1 MAIFVGATQAYAEE
15 STKQERNL
23 IKEGNKLFNEGNY
36 AKALKLYNEALNET
50 PNSEAAKF
58 NRATAL
64 TKLSSEPN
72 DTLAKQA
79 SEIYKALSQSA
90 ASKNIK
96 EKASYN
102 LGNQEFHRQNYQGSI
117 DYYKE
122 ALRINPANEKTRQN
136 LLVAQLK
143 LQQQQNQQDQQDQQQ
158 DQQQQQQQEQQQQQQ
173 EQQEQQQQQPPQQ
186 PQEQKEM
193 SGNAEQILQTM
204 QNREN
209 QTRENAKKEEMNA
222 IRRSTD
228 KPW

>member
-1 MAIFVGATQAYAEE
+1 MATFVGATQAYAEE

-36 AKALKLYNEALNET
+36 AKALKLYNEALKET

-58 NRATAL
+58 NSATAL
-64 TKLSSEPN
+64 AKLSSAPD

-90 ASKNIK
+90 SSKSIK

-143 LQQQQNQQDQQDQQQ
+143 LQQQQNQQDQQQDQQ
-158 DQQQQQQQEQQQQQQ
+158 DQQQQQQEQQQQEQ
-173 EQQEQQQQQPPQQ
+173 EQQEQQQPQQ
-186 PQEQKEM
+186 PQEQKEV

>member
-158 DQQQQQQQEQQQQQQ
+158 DQQQQQ
-173 EQQEQQQQQPPQQ
+173 PPQQ